1 MKGPTIMIG
10 LLGKPMHKGKPEGG
24 LLESEMEMPE
34 ALTDEAVNK
43 ANKAN
48 AVLKA
53 NYGPSEDKQRYCGN
67 CEYFN
72 MEMPNLSKGQGF
84 CELWE
89 FKCADTNICA
99 AYEFKK
105 PEEESEGEESEG
117 ED

>member
-1 MKGPTIMIG
+1 MKGPVIMIG
-10 LLGKPMHKGKPEGG
+10 LLGKKPMHKSEGG
-24 LLESEMEMPE
+24 LLEPEMEMPE
-34 ALTDEAVNK
+34 ALADESVNK

-53 NYGPSEDKQRYCGN
+53 NYGPSEDKMRYCGN

-72 MEMPNLSKGQGF
+72 MEMPNLGKREGY

-89 FKCADTNICA
+89 FKCMDSGLCA
-99 AYEFKK
+99 AYEFDK
-105 PEEESEGEESEG
+105 EEEEEDSEEE